1 MKEPAPGK
9 DATFSGK
16 PRNPDECVHAH
27 AIYPTKRPCVSILT
41 VVTAADQSIANA
53 ATINPIMPTAM
64 IVFVI
69 VSIVASEKL

>member
-1 MKEPAPGK
+1 L
-9 DATFSGK
+9 
-16 PRNPDECVHAH
+16 RLNPDS
-27 AIYPTKRPCVSILT
+27 RQ
-41 VVTAADQSIANA
+41 AADQSIANA